1 MDFFE
6 LRFHM
11 KSMSVG
17 ENVAAYI
24 RSDDN
29 VFVIRK
35 AGQQKNVKGKER
47 IRAVSCGDD
56 AVILLSEEGKL
67 LSVDAAYTLRPL
79 EAPCDILVSQVAC
92 GSQHSVALTRD
103 GQVYT
108 WGQDSSGQ
116 LGLGKRKPVVG
127 SPQLVRSL
135 WANPLVQ
142 VSAGGEQSFALAVS
156 GSVFSWGKNHRG
168 QLGLGDTTDRHT
180 PTAVQCLNMK
190 KTVHVS
196 CGREHTATLTKGG
209 TVFTF
214 GSGQF
219 GQLGHNSFRDE
230 LRPRVVSELWGAKVT
245 EISCGRH
252 HTLVLTGSRRV
263 YSFGCGEQGQLGRR
277 EESRQSVPLHV
288 QLPHAPDVTDG
299 HQIGNIY
306 AGGNCSF
313 ALCAVNKGVHQGLN
327 PCRAQYVAQQCLDD
341 VIEKWISKCNAKTWK
356 KTQKTQAWKN
366 TQMEIKRMFSSA
378 SCVNKS
384 FLDRSGDK
392 HFQTSPKYSG
402 LNLSIAQL
410 AFKKLA
416 TRQNLLTEVEAVLM
430 QQLLPSLGGRQVGV
444 EGLRIYLLLSELLH
458 VIQKHKPQQST
469 QLAKAVAAAIQ
480 RLPAES
486 LQVLADWW
494 SSLERSTMIKYV
506 KVWKQALSETLSS
519 DVTAPRSA
527 AVKDLL
533 QVLQCLYNANKKIAE
548 PQRIAESMFCLEIE
562 FNILF
567 LLRDLMLW
575 REQVVGDELPILCC
589 FPFVMNLQ
597 SKKIIF
603 DINSILT
610 QAQHQVVPK
619 LWRFFF
625 WLFGTEPPTSFS
637 FFELRLKRA
646 SLLEGTLQQLAD
658 ADHTALKKPLVV
670 YFDGDPQLTNVYM
683 KDFFHKLFEEMASAK
698 SGMFMYNDSKTLAW
712 FPCRT
717 TPGDKTYF
725 LFGVLCGLALYNQ
738 SIIHLPFPMAL
749 FKKLVGVEPSLD
761 DMVEF
766 SPVVGR
772 TLLYILEDYV
782 DDDIENLYMDF
793 SIVWDEKPV
802 ELDPQDP
809 GKPVTSHNKREFVEA
824 YVNYAFS
831 ASVEE
836 VFEEFSRGFFEVCER
851 DVVKLFRPEEL
862 KGVMVGKESYDWVK
876 LKQNTVYQDVYHKG
890 HPTILMFWE
899 VFEELTEEQKKAL
912 LLFVTGFN
920 REPILGMDQVRMIIR
935 VLNNSTEQHFPEAH
949 TCFSILELPFY
960 STKEVLKAR
969 LTEALSHNRGFFD

>member
-1 MDFFE
+1 MFCWGEHSCRAWTLKTKDGSNVARTEDGMDFFE

-11 KSMSVG
+11 KSLSVG

-47 IRAVSCGDD
+47 IRAVSCEDD

-67 LSVDAAYTLRPL
+67 LSVEAAYTPRPL
-79 EAPCDILVSQVAC
+79 EVLCDIPVSQVAC
-92 GSQHSVALTRD
+92 GSHHSVALTKD

-190 KTVHVS
+190 KTVHIS

-252 HTLVLTGSRRV
+252 HTLVLTDSRRV

-313 ALCAVNKGVHQGLN
+313 ALCAVNKEVHQESN
-327 PCRAQYVAQQCLDD
+327 PRGAQYIPQQCLDD

-356 KTQKTQAWKN
+356 KTQR
-366 TQMEIKRMFSSA
+366 EIKRMFSSA

-384 FLDRSGDK
+384 FLDQSGDK

-402 LNLSIAQL
+402 LNLSLARR
-410 AFKKLA
+410 AFKKLVTKDTVWA
-416 TRQNLLTEVEAVLM
+416 EVEAVLM
-430 QQLLPSLGGRQVGV
+430 QQLLPSLGGKQVGV
-444 EGLRIYLLLSELLH
+444 EGLRLYLLLSELLH

-486 LQVLADWW
+486 LQVLADWCL
-494 SSLERSTMIKYV
+494 SLERSTMIKYV

-519 DVTAPRSA
+519 DVTDHHSA
-527 AVKDLL
+527 AVKVLL
-533 QVLQCLYNANKKIAE
+533 QVLQCLYN
-548 PQRIAESMFCLEIE
+548 
-562 FNILF
+562 
-567 LLRDLMLW
+567 
-575 REQVVGDELPILCC
+575 VVGDGLPILCC

-597 SKKIIF
+597 SKKTVF
-603 DINSILT
+603 DISSRLT
-610 QAQHQVVPK
+610 QAQHQRAPA
-619 LWRFFF
+619 FF
-625 WLFGTEPPTSFS
+625 WLFGIEPPTSFS

-658 ADHTALKKPLVV
+658 ADHTAFKKPLVV
-670 YFDGDPQLTNVYM
+670 YFDGDPKLTNVYM
-683 KDFFHKLFEEMASAK
+683 KDFFHKLFEEIASAK

-712 FPCRT
+712 FPSKLQT
-717 TPGDKTYF
+717 TAGDKTYF

-738 SIIHLPFPMAL
+738 SIIYLPFPMAL
-749 FKKLVGVEPSLD
+749 FKKLVGVKPSLD

-772 TLLYILEDYV
+772 NLLYILEDYV

-809 GKPVTSHNKREFVEA
+809 GKPVTSRNKREFVEA

-851 DVVKLFRPEEL
+851 DVVRLFRPEEL
-862 KGVMVGKESYDWVK
+862 KGVMVGKESYDWAK
-876 LKQNTVYQDVYHKG
+876 LKQNTVYQDFYHKE
-890 HPTILMFWE
+890 HPTILMFWD
-899 VFEELTEEQKKAL
+899 VFAELTEEQKKAL
-912 LLFVTGFN
+912 LLFVTGFD
-920 REPILGMDQVRMIIR
+920 RVPILGMNQVRMIIR
-935 VLNNSTEQHFPEAH
+935 VRYDSTEQHFPEAL
-949 TCFSILELPFY
+949 TCYSILELPFY
-960 STKEVLKAR
+960 STREVLKAR
-969 LTEALSHNRGFFD
+969 LTEALSHNRGFFDDEE